1 MITEVPCIAALASG
15 ASLPVGIVLG
25 EASILSSLAR
35 SVTLKSSKIFTAKQK
50 IQFNLAACSK

>member
-25 EASILSSLAR
+25 GASILSSLAR
-35 SVTLKSSKIFTAKQK
+35 SVTLKSSKIFTA
-50 IQFNLAACSK
+50 